1 MKISKNGGQAR
12 PALARAEG
20 PPPHSLKFCFINAQ
34 KKNKCTVYT
43 SLNKLIVF
51 VSHCFEQTFI
61 NVSNWKLPLR
71 LRFPHLPIFKCRRR
85 RAYGEKPGAA
95 AFLILLW
102 KCLDKR
108 QFAND
113 FFDFKLK
120 TNPKQIYHVYTENTD
135 FKDYKVRFWHKKKL
149 YERNIIVTE

>member
-1 MKISKNGGQAR
+1 MGE
-12 PALARAEG
+12 RAFG
-20 PPPHSLKFCFINAQ
+20 PRKRGTRLPPFFEILSHKRR
-34 KKNKCTVYT
+34 KKNKCIVYT

-85 RAYGEKPGAA
+85 RAHCEKPGAA

-135 FKDYKVRFWHKKKL
+135 FKDYKVRF
-149 YERNIIVTE
+149 

>member
-1 MKISKNGGQAR
+1 MRDRTRIL
-12 PALARAEG
+12 P
-20 PPPHSLKFCFINAQ
+20 SLRRS
-34 KKNKCTVYT
+34 YT
-43 SLNKLIVF
+43 HFSRSDVLSIYPWSSGLL
-51 VSHCFEQTFI
+51 VSHCFKQTFI

-85 RAYGEKPGAA
+85 RAHCEKPGAA

-149 YERNIIVTE
+149 YGKNIIGIILPSP